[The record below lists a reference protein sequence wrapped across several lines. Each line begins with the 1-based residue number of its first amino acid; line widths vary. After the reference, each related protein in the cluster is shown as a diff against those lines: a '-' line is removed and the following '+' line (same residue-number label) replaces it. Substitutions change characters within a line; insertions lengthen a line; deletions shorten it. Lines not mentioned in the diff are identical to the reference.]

1 MTLQFVLLLV
11 SSSLCYNYYDY
22 YDDQFDKTDLQYV
35 SHETLTVILGSSFT
49 VNCRG
54 GDSSESL
61 LYHNEVIFTG
71 ERKYNENTTSYF
83 ISTARENH
91 TGTWTC
97 GDYNTRLAVIPGLDR
112 TAIILGSRV
121 VVGEGTVVTV
131 TEGDVLQPVCVTA
144 SLSLSSLSEREPS
157 HWRLGGQILNQTEVM
172 VRLDEE
178 GREHVILSMEAIE
191 ARREESQLEVE
202 CSLQGAVSSLV
213 VVVEYPPQFTISRQP
228 NFGTPI
234 VTQSSVSLLCSV
246 DSQPASDVFWERD
259 GVVVSTSEQ
268 LSLAEVTVADQG
280 WYQCNA
286 NHKLGNYSSVGYYL
300 AIKEPEDINMSLPC
314 LSSEQPS
321 VMTPQH
327 NISTTRGHNV
337 TIYSKY
343 CSALPV
349 TATIWSGPNV
359 LIRQGETRGR
369 FRTAVVARETETC
382 TTVSLVIGDVTDSD
396 TGQYLL
402 VVSSEAGAGQ
412 GLAWL
417 EVRPGEERVVA
428 TSGGGELPQH
438 CDTLSILLVVTLL
451 LPSTCYQ

>member
-1 MTLQFVLLLV
+1 MTVQFVLLLV

-22 YDDQFDKTDLQYV
+22 YDDDYDNSEGQYV
-35 SHETLTVILGSSFT
+35 SPDTLTVLLGSSFSLPCHGEGDRRLHHNSLAYEGEGGYNGT
-49 VNCRG
+49 TSSYFIPAAGEEHTGLWVC
-54 GDSSESL
+54 GDSS
-61 LYHNEVIFTG
+61 TQ
-71 ERKYNENTTSYF
+71 
-83 ISTARENH
+83 
-91 TGTWTC
+91 
-97 GDYNTRLAVIPGLDR
+97 LAVMPGLDR
-112 TAIILGSRV
+112 AAILLQDRLLLGRDN
-121 VVGEGTVVTV
+121 VVTV
-131 TEGDVLQPVCVTA
+131 REEELLQPLCVAA
-144 SLSLSSLSEREPS
+144 SSRSSMTESDLAYWRVGTDLYNKSEVR
-157 HWRLGGQILNQTEVM
+157 
-172 VRLDEE
+172 VRLDGEE
-178 GREHVILSMEAIE
+178 RKHVMLSMEVMQV
-191 ARREESQLEVE
+191 RREHNQLELE
-202 CSLQGAVSSLV
+202 CSLQGLTASLRLE
-213 VVVEYPPQFTISRQP
+213 VEFPPQFTISRQP

-234 VTQSSVSLLCSV
+234 VTQSSVSLLCTV
-246 DSQPASDVFWERD
+246 DSNPASEIFWEKD
-259 GVVVSTSEQ
+259 GAVVARTAE
-268 LSLAEVTVADQG
+268 LSLVGVGEEEQG

-417 EVRPGEERVVA
+417 EVRPGEEKVVA